1 MEAKKSL
8 KTRADLIMGEKAIA
22 ATMMSTHDKFNLKNR
37 KEMKRANDSK
47 LSALSKSNRGSPSH
61 LSRRGSI

>member
-8 KTRADLIMGEKAIA
+8 KTRADLIMGEKAMA

-37 KEMKRANDSK
+37 KEIKRVNDSK
-47 LSALSKSNRGSPSH
+47 LSALSKSNIGSPSH